1 MSARRHTDAYP
12 KRIGHVGFDG
22 LNAVYRSR
30 NKITLRL
37 HNAGAARAEEATDM
51 PGYNSKFELSVE
63 DMDLIE
69 AALRQTKSELS
80 ARVLPEVEQ
89 HDKTEDSIGEADETL
104 RQIHDLLGRL
114 HNQKVFY
121 RPRRGA
127 YIGG

>member
-1 MSARRHTDAYP
+1 
-12 KRIGHVGFDG
+12 
-22 LNAVYRSR
+22 
-30 NKITLRL
+30 
-37 HNAGAARAEEATDM
+37 M

-69 AALRQTKSELS
+69 AAQRL
-80 ARVLPEVEQ
+80 
-89 HDKTEDSIGEADETL
+89 IGEADETL

>member
-1 MSARRHTDAYP
+1 
-12 KRIGHVGFDG
+12 
-22 LNAVYRSR
+22 
-30 NKITLRL
+30 
-37 HNAGAARAEEATDM
+37 M
-51 PGYNSKFELSVE
+51 PVYNSRFELSVE

-69 AALRQTKSELS
+69 TALRQTKSQLS
-80 ARVLPEVEQ
+80 ARVVPVVAQ
-89 HDKTEDSIGEADETL
+89 HDKTDDSIGSADETL

>member
-1 MSARRHTDAYP
+1 MP
-12 KRIGHVGFDG
+12 KF
-22 LNAVYRSR
+22 
-30 NKITLRL
+30 
-37 HNAGAARAEEATDM
+37 
-51 PGYNSKFELSVE
+51 NSNFELSVA

-69 AALRQTKSELS
+69 SALLKTKADLS
-80 ARVLPEVEQ
+80 VQPDRTSDGL
-89 HDKTEDSIGEADETL
+89 DGKDETL